1 MSQNHKNSNSSPLKT
16 GAGRQQRPAAQDIP
30 ASRVKPDPTPAR
42 KLGAVSGAAGAAP
55 RLTRWVPTVGQV
67 VEVVKCK
74 RRAKVLSVSGGSVTV
89 DMGPMMGPV
98 KVPFS
103 GVRR

>member
-1 MSQNHKNSNSSPLKT
+1 M
-16 GAGRQQRPAAQDIP
+16 APAASGVSV
-30 ASRVKPDPTPAR
+30 SRVKADPTPAR
-42 KLGAVSGAAGAAP
+42 RLGAASGAAGAAP
-55 RLTRWVPTVGQV
+55 RLTQWVPAVGQV
-67 VEVVKCK
+67 VEVVKFK

-89 DMGPMMGPV
+89 DMGSMMGTV

>member
-1 MSQNHKNSNSSPLKT
+1 M
-16 GAGRQQRPAAQDIP
+16 
-30 ASRVKPDPTPAR
+30 
-42 KLGAVSGAAGAAP
+42 
-55 RLTRWVPTVGQV
+55 GQV
-67 VEVVKCK
+67 VEVVKFK